1 MAAARKRKKRLEVR
15 ERKWTDIELKQF
27 AIGLADDKS
36 EFALTSE
43 TMAPKKSSNIRIFE
57 QVKKELDA
65 RPLEG
70 KDKEED
76 LPKKEKQRPS

>member
-1 MAAARKRKKRLEVR
+1 MAAARKGKKRPEVR
-15 ERKWTDIELKQF
+15 ERKWTDIELKQL

-36 EFALTSE
+36 EFALISE
-43 TMAPKKSSNIRIFE
+43 TLALKKSANIRIFE

-65 RPLEG
+65 RLLEG

-76 LPKKEKQRPS
+76 LPKKGKRRPS

>member
-1 MAAARKRKKRLEVR
+1 MAAPSTGKKQPEVR
-15 ERKWTDIELKQF
+15 EREWTDIELKQF

-36 EFALTSE
+36 EF
-43 TMAPKKSSNIRIFE
+43 
-57 QVKKELDA
+57 VKKELDA
-65 RPLEG
+65 RLLEG

>member
-1 MAAARKRKKRLEVR
+1 MDPYRVE
-15 ERKWTDIELKQF
+15 
-27 AIGLADDKS
+27 AIRHWAS

-43 TMAPKKSSNIRIFE
+43 TLALKKSANIRIFE
-57 QVKKELDA
+57 QVKQELDA
-65 RPLEG
+65 RLLEG